1 MTFRFWSR
9 KKKTK
14 APDAP
19 PQPPATAAAA
29 YGGGN
34 QYANGNKYPSN
45 SGPPAPPHSAHAR
58 TMSANGTEFERGPP
72 TAGQRAHAGSTAA
85 ALPFQ
90 HPLYAMDA
98 DGMLHLKA
106 TGKGLDE
113 TDIAVHQDEVINAV
127 VKYVQDSMRR
137 ELGFREVYLPSA
149 DAPVKAN
156 LFVSANYDSCKKLLV
171 FVAVSRGL
179 FPGLW
184 SRGLV
189 LHAGVKAG
197 SMLEYFRKALDEG
210 YGIIVA
216 NPNKNVI
223 VMRDGKQR
231 LQIPGSA
238 SPEEHMDSLW
248 DTYIAPSQARRVYF
262 LGYSYGGVLIKYLLQ
277 SRGDQFMRRNG
288 AIALIESSHRIED
301 GDSQSVKSILAHR
314 TMYWESNDAAFQT
327 KLDGDAP
334 HRTGCTCLSAGRPP
348 RAIANHYYVTAFC
361 INKIQDALFR
371 FLDVRDANAY
381 VADER
386 PQPEPPQSAPATVG
400 TLERQ
405 NSTRRGDKNFNN
417 PGSEKHCNL
426 CKFHFTLFDRRHH
439 CRMCQR
445 AVCNACSRD
454 RLFLPG
460 SSTAQRVCTECATE
474 GPRQANP
481 QQPAYPRLARATSD
495 AVTSSMSSMDSRA
508 RSDTQ
513 MSDNG
518 GNGGGSGNGNRSKSN
533 VGQQQTNSKLS
544 VDDFDLLKVIG
555 KGAFGKVMLVRKK
568 VPDGTGNPN
577 AIYAMKVLKKASV
590 FAKNQVEHT
599 KSERR
604 ILRDI
609 DHPFVVRLRYAFQ
622 TEDKLYL
629 VMDYYNGGSLF
640 FHLRKSRKFSEKRA
654 RFYAAQLLLSM
665 AHLHELNIAYRDLK
679 LENILM
685 DDKGFIALTDFGLS
699 KENVDVPDG
708 AKTFCGTA
716 EYIAPELLKGL
727 PYGKAVDWW
736 GFGTLL
742 YEMMT
747 GQVCALRGSVMLRT
761 TVWLTNT
768 VVRGADAV
776 LRPQQEAHVPQH
788 PAPRRGV
795 HAGVLGGR
803 QGSALC
809 GAFTVRRAWSCFERA
824 QVLTLSLRRVT
835 AAAPRPREASGLR
848 PVWCAGDHGPPVLRE
863 HGLGPADAARGG
875 AAVQARGVER
885 RRHDKRRQHL
895 HARDRAR
902 FAGDAGA
909 RCDAPR
915 AGAL

>member
-1 MTFRFWSR
+1 MSFKFPWSR
-9 KKKTK
+9 KKK
-14 APDAP
+14 AS
-19 PQPPATAAAA
+19 PQNENN
-29 YGGGN
+29 GN
-34 QYANGNKYPSN
+34 YGNKYHHPM
-45 SGPPAPPHSAHAR
+45 APPPPPTMGR
-58 TMSANGTEFERGPP
+58 TMSTGSNSHYSDSQPGGYPVSSNGGVPPGSSRGRP
-72 TAGQRAHAGSTAA
+72 
-85 ALPFQ
+85 LPFS
-90 HPLYAMDA
+90 HPLYAMDSE
-98 DGMLHLKA
+98 GMIHLKA

-113 TDIAVHQDEVINAV
+113 SDIAVHQEEIINTV
-127 VKYVQDSMRR
+127 VKYVQDSMKK
-137 ELGFREVYLPSA
+137 ELGFREVFLPSA

-156 LFVSANYDSCKKLLV
+156 LFVSSNYDTCKKLLV

-179 FPGLW
+179 YPGLW

-189 LHAGVKAG
+189 LHAGVKSG
-197 SMLEYFRKALDEG
+197 SMLEYFRKAIDEG

-223 VMRDGKQR
+223 VLRDGKQR
-231 LQIPGSA
+231 VQIPGSA
-238 SPEEHMDSLW
+238 SPEEHMDSVW
-248 DTYIAPSQARRVYF
+248 DKYIAQSQAKRVYF

-277 SRGDQFMRRNG
+277 SRGDQLMRRNG

-314 TMYWESNDAAFQT
+314 TMYWESNDAPFQT
-327 KLDGDAP
+327 RLEGDAP

-348 RAIANHYYVTAFC
+348 RAHSNHYYVTAFC
-361 INKIQDALFR
+361 INNIQEALFR
-371 FLDVRDANAY
+371 FLNARDANVY
-381 VADER
+381 VEGER
-386 PQPEPPQSAPATVG
+386 PVVAPPQSAPAQIG

-405 NSTRRGDKNFNN
+405 NSRRDGKFNN
-417 PGSEKHCNL
+417 TGSEKHCNL
-426 CKFHFTLFDRRHH
+426 CLFHFTLFDRRHH
-439 CRMCQR
+439 CRMCHR

-474 GPRQANP
+474 GPRTN
-481 QQPAYPRLARATSD
+481 QQSNNYPRMNRTASD
-495 AVTSSMSSMDSRA
+495 ATTVDSRA

-518 GNGGGSGNGNRSKSN
+518 RSNSTVQGGG
-533 VGQQQTNSKLS
+533 NSKLC
-544 VDDFDLLKVIG
+544 VEDFDLLKVIG

-568 VPDGTGNPN
+568 IPDGTANPN

-747 GQVCALRGSVMLRT
+747 GQVRLMFFLLWC
-761 TVWLTNT
+761 
-768 VVRGADAV
+768 
-776 LRPQQEAHVPQH
+776 
-788 PAPRRGV
+788 GV
-795 HAGVLGGR
+795 ND
-803 QGSALC
+803 QY
-809 GAFTVRRAWSCFERA
+809 
-824 QVLTLSLRRVT
+824 
-835 AAAPRPREASGLR
+835 
-848 PVWCAGDHGPPVLRE
+848 
-863 HGLGPADAARGG
+863 
-875 AAVQARGVER
+875 
-885 RRHDKRRQHL
+885 
-895 HARDRAR
+895 
-902 FAGDAGA
+902 
-909 RCDAPR
+909 
-915 AGAL
+915 

>member
-1 MTFRFWSR
+1 MSFKFWSR
-9 KKKTK
+9 KKKK
-14 APDAP
+14 AP
-19 PQPPATAAAA
+19 PASNENATNHA
-29 YGGGN
+29 YNNANNGGHAHSSN
-34 QYANGNKYPSN
+34 TNNGSKYPTS
-45 SGPPAPPHSAHAR
+45 SHAGAYPPPHSANAR
-58 TMSANGTEFERGPP
+58 TMSSNGTEFSSDRG
-72 TAGQRAHAGSTAA
+72 QTAA
-85 ALPFQ
+85 ASSSRGGNGSAAPLPFA

-98 DGMLHLKA
+98 DGMIHLKA

-127 VKYVQDSMRR
+127 VKYVQDSMKK
-137 ELGFREVYLPSA
+137 ELGFKEVYLPSA

-197 SMLEYFRKALDEG
+197 SMLEYFRKAIDEG

-223 VMRDGKQR
+223 VLRDGKQR
-231 LQIPGSA
+231 IQIPGSA

-314 TMYWESNDAAFQT
+314 TMYWESNDLPFQT
-327 KLDGDAP
+327 QLDGDAP

-348 RAIANHYYVTAFC
+348 RAISNHYYVTAFC

-371 FLDVRDANAY
+371 FLDLRDANAY
-381 VADER
+381 VSEER
-386 PQPEPPQSAPATVG
+386 PQPDPPVSAPPMIG
-400 TLERQ
+400 SLERA
-405 NSTRRGDKNFNN
+405 NSTRGGRGDKNFNN

-460 SSTAQRVCTECATE
+460 SSTAQRVCIECATE
-474 GPRQANP
+474 GPRATNN
-481 QQPAYPRLARATSD
+481 QQQSNFPRMMRSTSD
-495 AVTSSMSSMDSRA
+495 APTSTSSIDSRA
-508 RSDTQ
+508 RSGTE

-518 GNGGGSGNGNRSKSN
+518 GSSNRTKSSVGGGAGG
-533 VGQQQTNSKLS
+533 NSKLS

-747 GQVCALRGSVMLRT
+747 GQTPFFDRNRKRMFHNILHRDVVFTQAFSEDAKDLLSAVRNFVDEVVSAPSLYIRTNLMFSLLLPQCSCCAAILPSV
-761 TVWLTNT
+761 
-768 VVRGADAV
+768 
-776 LRPQQEAHVPQH
+776 
-788 PAPRRGV
+788 
-795 HAGVLGGR
+795 
-803 QGSALC
+803 
-809 GAFTVRRAWSCFERA
+809 
-824 QVLTLSLRRVT
+824 
-835 AAAPRPREASGLR
+835 
-848 PVWCAGDHGPPVLRE
+848 
-863 HGLGPADAARGG
+863 
-875 AAVQARGVER
+875 
-885 RRHDKRRQHL
+885 
-895 HARDRAR
+895 
-902 FAGDAGA
+902 
-909 RCDAPR
+909 
-915 AGAL
+915 